1 MESDV
6 TASSLERFVAQRGR
20 ALLRAA
26 WLLVGDDHH
35 AEDLLQT
42 ALSKCYSRYDV
53 LANDHKFEAYVR
65 TTLYRTYVSWW
76 RRLSWRGESTSDE
89 VRQPPVEAADVA
101 LRVDVLKALDTLPR
115 MQRAVLVMRYLEDR
129 SIADVAKTLG
139 ISTGTVTTYTARG
152 VRALREAPHLME
164 ARA

>member
-1 MESDV
+1 MATEIP
-6 TASSLERFVAQRGR
+6 AGGLERFIAERSG

-42 ALSKCYSRYDV
+42 ALSKCYPRYNTV
-53 LANDHKFEAYVR
+53 GNDHKFEAYIR

-76 RRLSWRGESTSDE
+76 RRLSWRSESASAELDHDA
-89 VRQPPVEAADVA
+89 VVDGDVA
-101 LRVDVLKALDTLPR
+101 LRVDVLNALETLPR

-129 SIADVAKTLG
+129 PISEVADALR
-139 ISTGTVTTYTARG
+139 ISTGTVTKYTARALK
-152 VRALREAPHLME
+152 ALREVPQLQE
-164 ARA
+164 VTS